1 MDNRGVSAVLG
12 YVLTLGIV
20 TLLIGGLFLAA
31 GGFVE
36 DEHERVVRSE
46 FEVIGNRVAADLA
59 AIDRLALA
67 AGSTGEAE
75 LVTDLPS
82 LAAGSTYHI
91 SLEAVTGTDNDYFVN
106 LTANDPQ
113 VTVSTRV
120 KIETPVVESTV
131 GGGDVLVV
139 YNGTH
144 VEVRNG

>member
-1 MDNRGVSAVLG
+1 MDNRGLSAVLG

-36 DEHERVVRSE
+36 DEHERVIRSE

-59 AIDRLALA
+59 AIDRLAVA
-67 AGSTGEAE
+67 SGTTGEAR
-75 LVTDLPS
+75 LLTDLPS
-82 LAAGSTYHI
+82 HAAGSTYHI
-91 SLEAVTGTDNDYFVN
+91 SLEAVAGTSNDYFVN
-106 LTANDPQ
+106 LTATNPA
-113 VTVSTRV
+113 VSISTRV
-120 KIETPVVESTV
+120 RIQTPVAESTV